1 MGKYDP
7 LKAFLTA
14 QPAERVPMTFNE
26 IEKLVGAP
34 LPKSKQ
40 YPAWWSN
47 NPSNN
52 TMTHVW
58 LEAGFT
64 TEQVDTV
71 GERLVFRRV
80 RSSGEPTGQKGAAST
95 GSRPNEPG
103 LIARLQAALGG
114 TVRFVEGFDPAE
126 PTGEIWDAER

>member
-7 LKAFLTA
+7 LKGFLAA
-14 QPAERVPMTFNE
+14 QPGERVPMTFAD
-26 IEKLVGAP
+26 IERLIGTP
-34 LPKSKQ
+34 LPKSKR

-52 TMTHVW
+52 PMTRAW

-64 TEQVDTV
+64 TEQVDTAS
-71 GERLVFRRV
+71 ERLVFRRAQ
-80 RSSGEPTGQKGAAST
+80 RAAKAAGESV
-95 GSRPNEPG
+95 
-103 LIARLQAALGG
+103 IDRLQAKLGG
-114 TVRFVEGFDPAE
+114 TVTFAPGFDPTE